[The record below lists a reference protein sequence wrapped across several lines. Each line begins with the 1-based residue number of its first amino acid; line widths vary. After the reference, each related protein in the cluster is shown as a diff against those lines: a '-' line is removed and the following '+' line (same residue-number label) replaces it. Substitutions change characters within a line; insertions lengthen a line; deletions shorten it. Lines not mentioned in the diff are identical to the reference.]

1 MSDISAAEKQRILR
15 ERRQAKMA
23 RGNASDRLN
32 SILSQGSS
40 VKATS
45 AVSVLDK
52 PPSPAPTSSKDAD
65 ADPDVS
71 DIEHIINSRNTDTPL
86 LPEQPDIDEILNKML
101 NGGVPRPGQENQG
114 QDPFSQMLHMFQN
127 QDGSLPGP
135 EMASEDTSYET
146 QLAAY
151 HLYQQKV
158 WRARFLVVRFVA
170 VFANFFYHYL
180 TVPDHSFLSSSYS
193 YVRGLT
199 PQTPVQSFIGWFLT
213 AELVIMTSFYL
224 ISSHNHLFRAA
235 SDRSFIMKGL
245 SMGSMLIPQVARFQP
260 LVRQMLGYWELVSI
274 LVGDVSL
281 VVVLFGLVSFQR

>member
-1 MSDISAAEKQRILR
+1 MSDVSAAEKQRILR

-23 RGNASDRLN
+23 KGNASDRLN

-52 PPSPAPTSSKDAD
+52 PAAPATASANAAAD

-71 DIEHIINSRNTDTPL
+71 DIEQLINSRNTDTPL
-86 LPEQPDIDEILNKML
+86 LPEQPDIDDILNKML
-101 NGGVPRPGQENQG
+101 NGGVPRPGLDD
-114 QDPFSQMLHMFQN
+114 QDPFSQMLNMLQN
-127 QDGSLPGP
+127 QDGNTPMP
-135 EMASEDTSYET
+135 ESAASEDASYNA

-151 HLYQQKV
+151 HMYQQKV
-158 WRARFLVVRFVA
+158 WKARFLVVRFIA
-170 VFANFFYHYL
+170 VVANFFYHYL
-180 TVPDHSFLSSSYS
+180 TVPDQAFLSSSYS

-199 PQTPVQSFIGWFLT
+199 PQTPVQSFIVWFLT

-224 ISSHNHLFRAA
+224 ISSHNHLFQAS
-235 SDRSFIMKGL
+235 SDRSFIIKGL
-245 SMGSMLIPQVARFQP
+245 SMGSMVLPQLAQLQP
-260 LVRQMLGYWELVSI
+260 LVRQLLGYWELVSI

-281 VVVLFGLVSFQR
+281 VVVLFGLVSFQK